1 MRLVNIITIYEFS
14 WVLKFVQILVP
25 AVLLFTRIKN
35 TTKLYDF
42 FFGKDKNF
50 MIRGLELG

>member
-1 MRLVNIITIYEFS
+1 MRLVNIIIIYEFC
-14 WVLKFVQILVP
+14 WVLKKIQILVP

-35 TTKLYDF
+35 TTK
-42 FFGKDKNF
+42 NF